1 MQNNL
6 KFSLPFP
13 PSVNHY
19 WESRICGNRII
30 RFISEKGKAFRKDVI
45 YLVKAQNRQEA
56 PIASKVAVEVILHA
70 PDKRKRDLDNHGGK
84 ALLDALTHASVW
96 LDDSLV
102 DKITM
107 QWGDIV
113 KGGSCDVSISPL

>member
-1 MQNNL
+1 MQNII

-19 WESRICGNRII
+19 WQSRICGNRIV
-30 RFISEKGKAFRKDVI
+30 RFISEKGKTFRNEVV
-45 YLVKAQNRQEA
+45 YLVRAQNKQKA
-56 PIASKVAVEVILHA
+56 PLASKVVVEVTLHA
-70 PDKRKRDLDNHGGK
+70 PDKRRRDLDNHAGK